1 VVISVF
7 ASLTASKLLSVT
19 LLKGVPSSFALELP
33 PYRRPQIGQIL
44 VRSLFDRTLF
54 VLLRAVVVAFPSGI
68 IIWLL
73 TNVYIS
79 GMSLASYL
87 ITFLSPLGKLM
98 GLDGTMLTAF
108 LLGIPANEIVL
119 PLALMMY
126 SCGSV
131 LVSDYSFSSVLTIL
145 TSSGWTHITALC
157 AIMFS
162 LMHWPCS
169 TTLMTIKKESKS
181 LKWTVVSFLLPTL
194 FGIAICTVIN
204 AMAKLFSIV
213 F

>member
-1 VVISVF
+1 
-7 ASLTASKLLSVT
+7 
-19 LLKGVPSSFALELP
+19 
-33 PYRRPQIGQIL
+33 
-44 VRSLFDRTLF
+44 
-54 VLLRAVVVAFPSGI
+54 
-68 IIWLL
+68 
-73 TNVYIS
+73 
-79 GMSLASYL
+79 MSLASYL

-108 LLGIPANEIVL
+108 LFGIPANEIVL

-157 AIMFS
+157 AIIFS

-181 LKWTVVSFLLPTL
+181 LKWTVVSFLLRRVIYPIAAKNYTL
-194 FGIAICTVIN
+194 KRHPLHQTAYLPHGGSTVP
-204 AMAKLFSIV
+204 ATTTA
-213 F
+213 